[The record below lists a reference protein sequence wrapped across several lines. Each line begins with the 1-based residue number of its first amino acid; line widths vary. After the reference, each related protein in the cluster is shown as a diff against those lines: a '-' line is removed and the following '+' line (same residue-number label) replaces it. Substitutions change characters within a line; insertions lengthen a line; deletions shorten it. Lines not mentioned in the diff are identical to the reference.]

1 MQAKGNGTP
10 AQCVGNLL
18 RLIRGEVPF
27 ERLKGMN
34 PRLIDKPSSEAAPE
48 LMADAEWLIENYE
61 PRVKLESI
69 DLNAELA
76 KAGHFAIKA
85 VTGEGTEDGGY

>member
-1 MQAKGNGTP
+1 MKASGNGDP

-18 RLIRGEVPF
+18 RLIRGEVPY

-34 PRLIDKPSSEAAPE
+34 PRLIDQPSSAAAAE

-61 PRVKLESI
+61 PRISLESI
-69 DLNAELA
+69 NLRAALAET
-76 KAGHFAIKA
+76 GHFAIDA
-85 VTGEGTEDGGY
+85 ETS

>member
-1 MQAKGNGTP
+1 MKAKGNGDV

-18 RLIRGEVPF
+18 RLVRGEVPY
-27 ERLKGMN
+27 ERLKGIN
-34 PRLIDKPSSEAAPE
+34 PQLIDSPSSSAVYE

-61 PRVKLESI
+61 PRANVQSI

-76 KAGHFAIKA
+76 KVGHFRIDAQ
-85 VTGEGTEDGGY
+85 V